1 MPPEPVAGAPIRLL
15 YADKAGS
22 EQDLVCAALDEES
35 GRFVCTKAA
44 SSREFEAELARGTY
58 DVVLTD
64 FDVLGL
70 SGLEVLGLVQA
81 RAPRVPVV
89 VVTGSD
95 WEELAVE
102 ALRAG
107 AADYVI
113 KSPTQIRRLP
123 STLRNILGRHE
134 ALLGKARA
142 DEELRHSQAR
152 LELAMAAGHMGV
164 FDWDLMTGRV
174 VWEANHAALFGLQP
188 GDFDGTYPGY
198 ARLVH
203 PDDLPEIERA
213 TQASRDS
220 HSEFDAEYRVVWP
233 DGSVHW
239 VAPRGR
245 FWYDDDG
252 RAMRMSGVVMDVDRR
267 RTAEEMARQQ
277 QAELAHL
284 LRLSILNQ
292 LASGLAHEINQ
303 PLTAISNFAGAA
315 FQLHKGGR
323 LTPERAREVIGEMHQ
338 QSQRAGEIVRR
349 MRGFMKKRG
358 GGVSP
363 CDVNALAAE
372 AVALM
377 KPELAQHNVRARL
390 VGAPHLPPVPA
401 DGVQIQQV
409 LVNLIQNAIDSMR
422 NAPAGRRSVTIT
434 TAGSLEQV
442 IVRVTD
448 TGIGIPAEDLPRVF
462 DSFFSTKSYGLG
474 MGLNI
479 SRSIIE
485 THGGRLT
492 AENNPNG
499 GGGGGATF
507 EFVLPLGGSPA
518 T

>member
-1 MPPEPVAGAPIRLL
+1 MPPEPIAGTPIRLL
-15 YADKAGS
+15 YVDNVGAR
-22 EQDLVCAALDEES
+22 QDLVSAALDEEG
-35 GRFVCTKAA
+35 GRFVCTKASVA
-44 SSREFEAELARGTY
+44 ADVESELARGSY

-64 FDVLGL
+64 FEVLGL
-70 SGLEVLGLVQA
+70 SGLQVLGLVQA

-89 VVTGSD
+89 VVTGTES
-95 WEELAVE
+95 EELAVE

-113 KSPTQIRRLP
+113 KTPTQIRRLP

-164 FDWDLMTGRV
+164 FDWDLLTGRI

-188 GDFDGTYPGY
+188 GEFDGTYATY
-198 ARLVH
+198 ARLIH
-203 PDDLPEIERA
+203 PDDLPEMERA
-213 TQASRDS
+213 LAASRES
-220 HSEFDAEYRVVWP
+220 RSEYDAEYRVVWP
-233 DGSVHW
+233 NGSIHW
-239 VAPRGR
+239 VASRGR

-277 QAELAHL
+277 QVELAHL
-284 LRLSILNQ
+284 LRLSILSQ

-315 FQLHKGGR
+315 IQLQRDGR
-323 LTPERAREVIGEMHQ
+323 LTADRTREVLAEVHQ
-338 QSQRAGEIVRR
+338 QSQRAAEIVRR

-358 GGVSP
+358 TGIGP
-363 CDVNALAAE
+363 CDVNALAAD
-372 AVALM
+372 ALALM

-390 VGAPHLPPVPA
+390 VGAPDLPAVPA

-409 LVNLIQNAIDSMR
+409 LVNLIQNAIDAMR
-422 NAPAGRRSVTIT
+422 NVPGGRRSVTIT

-448 TGIGIPAEDLPRVF
+448 TGTGIPAEDLPRVF

-485 THGGRLT
+485 MHGGRLT
-492 AENNPNG
+492 AENNPTG
-499 GGGGGATF
+499 SGATL
-507 EFVLPLGGSPA
+507 EFVLPLGGTAA

>member
-1 MPPEPVAGAPIRLL
+1 MPSELAAGAPIRLL
-15 YADKAGS
+15 YADNAGPPQ
-22 EQDLVCAALDEES
+22 ELVCAALDADR
-35 GRFVCTKAA
+35 GRFVCTKAT
-44 SSREFEAELARGTY
+44 SSAEFEAEMAGGTY

-64 FDVLGL
+64 FNVLGL
-70 SGLEVLGLVQA
+70 SGLQVLGLVQA

-95 WEELAVE
+95 SEDLAID
-102 ALRAG
+102 ALQAG

-113 KSPTQIRRLP
+113 KTPTQIRRLP
-123 STLRNILGRHE
+123 STIRNILGRHE
-134 ALLGKARA
+134 ALVGKARA
-142 DEELRHSQAR
+142 VEELRHSQAR

-164 FDWDLMTGRV
+164 FDWDILTGHI
-174 VWEANHAALFGLQP
+174 VWEANHAALFGLAP
-188 GDFDGTYPGY
+188 GEFDGTYATY
-198 ARLVH
+198 ARLLH
-203 PDDLPEIERA
+203 PDDLPEVERGV
-213 TQASRDS
+213 QAARDS
-220 HSEFDAEYRVVWP
+220 RSEYDAEYRVVWP
-233 DGSVHW
+233 DGSIHW
-239 VAPRGR
+239 VAARGR

-252 RAMRMSGVVMDVDRR
+252 RAMRMSGVVLDVDRR
-267 RTAEEMARQQ
+267 RTAEEVARQQ
-277 QAELAHL
+277 QVELAHL
-284 LRLSILNQ
+284 LRLSILSQ

-315 FQLHKGGR
+315 IQLHRSGR
-323 LTPERAREVIGEMHQ
+323 LTPERAREVLGEVHQ

-358 GGVSP
+358 TGLSP
-363 CDVNALAAE
+363 CDVNALAAD
-372 AVALM
+372 ALALM

-390 VGAPHLPPVPA
+390 AGAPDLPPIPA

-409 LVNLIQNAIDSMR
+409 LVNLIQNAIDAMR
-422 NAPAGRRSVTIT
+422 NVPANRRSITIA

-448 TGIGIPAEDLPRVF
+448 TGIGIPADDVPRVF

-485 THGGRLT
+485 SHGGRLT
-492 AENNPNG
+492 AENNP
-499 GGGGGATF
+499 GGGATF
-507 EFVLPLGGSPA
+507 EFVLPLGGPPA